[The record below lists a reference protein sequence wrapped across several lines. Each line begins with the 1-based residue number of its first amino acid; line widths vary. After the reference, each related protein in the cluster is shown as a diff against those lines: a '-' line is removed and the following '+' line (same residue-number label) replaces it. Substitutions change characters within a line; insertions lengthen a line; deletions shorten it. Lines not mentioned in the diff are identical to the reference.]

1 MLALKSLPGEV
12 CASVRACVCVCVRA
26 HGLRGSTDD
35 TADGVSSTNHPQ
47 VFFEFFK
54 AVSAAPPD
62 GSSSSASPAS

>member
-1 MLALKSLPGEV
+1 MR
-12 CASVRACVCVCVRA
+12 ASVRVRVRVFVRA
-26 HGLRGSTDD
+26 HGLRASTDD
-35 TADGVSSTNHPQ
+35 TADGVSNTNHPQ